1 MGRDIM
7 ASIAITGML
16 GVGSAAAQPASP
28 AMDSPIRL
36 TVRLDDGAGV
46 PGPVLK
52 CAKART
58 NDVFARIGV
67 RVDWI
72 EKQDAERMQLAATY
86 TLVITTKEP
95 TRPNEA
101 DRRLPS
107 DLFGY
112 AVPEA
117 VRAYVFYQRIVNNVA
132 PERDVV
138 TLLGDVMAHEL
149 GHLMLPRGHSAVGLM
164 QPTINM
170 RSQRVETFSQSES
183 SEIHARLRMRS
194 TE

>member
-1 MGRDIM
+1 MGRGVM
-7 ASIAITGML
+7 ASIAVTGML
-16 GVGSAAAQPASP
+16 GAGSAAAQPASP

-46 PGPVLK
+46 PGPILK

-58 NDVFARIGV
+58 NDIFARIGI

-72 EKQDAERMQLAATY
+72 ERYEAERRQLAVTY
-86 TLVITTKEP
+86 ALVITTKEP
-95 TRPNEA
+95 SRPKGA
-101 DRRLPS
+101 DRRLS
-107 DLFGY
+107 NDLFGY
-112 AVPEA
+112 AVPGA
-117 VRAYVFYQRIVNNVA
+117 ARAYVFYQRIVNNAA

-149 GHLMLPRGHSAVGLM
+149 GHLMLRPGHSAVGLM
-164 QPTINM
+164 RPTINM
-170 RSQRVETFSQSES
+170 RSRRVETFSESEAGEIQS
-183 SEIHARLRMRS
+183 RLRTRS